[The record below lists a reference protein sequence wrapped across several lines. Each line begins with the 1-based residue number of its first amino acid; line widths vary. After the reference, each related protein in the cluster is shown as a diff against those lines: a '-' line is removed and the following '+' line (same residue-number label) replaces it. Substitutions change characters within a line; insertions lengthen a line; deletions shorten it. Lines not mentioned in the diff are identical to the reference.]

1 MFENA
6 YAELPEN
13 LRDQRE
19 MLKKELEEKRGLVEK
34 AAVSRD

>member
-1 MFENA
+1 MFDNA

-19 MLKKELEEKRGLVEK
+19 MLKKELEEKRSLIEK
-34 AAVSRD
+34 AAASRD